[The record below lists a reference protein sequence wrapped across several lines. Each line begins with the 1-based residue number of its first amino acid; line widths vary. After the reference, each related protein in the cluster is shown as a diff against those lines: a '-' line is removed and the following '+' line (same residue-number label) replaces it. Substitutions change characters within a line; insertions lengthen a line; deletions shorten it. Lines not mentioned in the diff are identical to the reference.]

1 MASFVWMLLT
11 EPTYNRTRF
20 RALAWWARN
29 LSQKALRN
37 VSPFSTARAFPSK
50 PSLAAN
56 VQSRPMT
63 PILETQHLKLRE
75 FRQDDLDDLA
85 AMVADE
91 EQMRFYPRPKTRD
104 EACAWISRNL
114 VLYEEHGFGFW
125 FIESIRTSGFLGY
138 CGIRPLSLHGASER
152 EIGWHIKKT
161 FWNQGVATEAATAAR
176 DLAFRR
182 FAIARLVA
190 IIHPDHIASRR
201 VAEKIGM
208 HDEKTTIHDDYS
220 AVIYMTERP

>member
-1 MASFVWMLLT
+1 
-11 EPTYNRTRF
+11 
-20 RALAWWARN
+20 
-29 LSQKALRN
+29 
-37 VSPFSTARAFPSK
+37 
-50 PSLAAN
+50 
-56 VQSRPMT
+56 MT

-75 FRQDDLDDLA
+75 FREDDLDELA

-91 EQMRFYPRPKTRD
+91 EQMRFYPCSKTRV
-104 EACAWISRNL
+104 EASAWIIRNL
-114 VLYEEHGFGFW
+114 VLYEEYGFGFW
-125 FIESIRTSGFLGY
+125 FIESIPTSGFLGY
-138 CGIRPLSLHGASER
+138 CGIRPVSLQGASEM
-152 EIGWHIKKT
+152 EVGWHVEKT

-208 HDEKTTIHDDYS
+208 HDEQTTVLDDYS
-220 AVIYMTERP
+220 AVIYVIERP